1 MTFATRP
8 VMQIST
14 VLYYQLH
21 VNEIVEKYCVNTS
34 KPKLQCNGK
43 CYLSKQLQLQNTSS
57 ETPQDSAVMTLES
70 FIPLYFQE
78 NELLLTLFHCS
89 WKTDKHWGITMIH
102 PLEVSFDI
110 LHPPEFS

>member
-8 VMQIST
+8 VMQLST

-21 VNEIVEKYCVNTS
+21 VNEIVEKFCVNTS

-43 CYLSKQLQLQNTSS
+43 CYLSRQLQLQNTSS
-57 ETPQDSAVMTLES
+57 ETSQDGAVMTLES

-78 NELLLTLFHCS
+78 NEPLLALFNCN
-89 WKTDKHWGITMIH
+89 WKTARYWPITMIH

-110 LHPPEFS
+110 AYPPEFS